1 MKRIV
6 GLFVALVSLLANS
19 AFAVDYF
26 WYTGS
31 SLTGTHYESA
41 VSACQSYNGLA
52 YSSTIHWQYRGLSW
66 INEFTADCVGDYI
79 RDADGSI
86 YRANDKKGPARRSG
100 DSCPAGAEYNS
111 ATGECVAPEPDQC
124 APTNG
129 QLIGHMHKQADI
141 TEFGGMAN
149 LKYPPDSLC
158 DGSCEYT
165 TPAVEGCYRFVSGDP
180 AGVFCDYSYRGTGVS
195 CTADTTKPEHQDP
208 ESKTPVAEKTNECTN
223 KVEDAEGRQSFSCT
237 AADKYT
243 DPGNMDCGEVNGEFQ
258 CLPKTPMPKQTEKIV
273 VTDVSEKVNA
283 DGSKDTTTT
292 TTTTTTTCTGANSC
306 QSTTTTNV
314 NNSKTNADGTD
325 GGSSDTCSGPGC
337 KDADGKDQEDREEEE
352 GNSVTGE
359 SCDVAV
365 TCNGDAVQCAILRQ
379 QKEQRCAVDDA
390 MDYDKHKAQIDQLT
404 QGEEYQVKEE
414 TFEIP
419 SFATGATRFLPS
431 SACPAPGRVT
441 LTSGRSLEFDYS
453 PFCGFAEGLAPVV
466 VAGALLFAALYVGR
480 GLGGS

>member
-1 MKRIV
+1 MKRITR
-6 GLFVALVSLLANS
+6 LFFVAALFFVNPVLASDFYWMLFSNS
-19 AFAVDYF
+19 
-26 WYTGS
+26 GS
-31 SLTGTHYESA
+31 SLYSEQFQTPSSACSFLAEQDTSSKQYEFVGLVLKA
-41 VSACQSYNGLA
+41 EGDFYCQMIVTTNGVSAPPANYGRA
-52 YSSTIHWQYRGLSW
+52 
-66 INEFTADCVGDYI
+66 I
-79 RDADGSI
+79 R
-86 YRANDKKGPARRSG
+86 RG
-100 DSCPAGAEYNS
+100 DSCPVGSEYNS

-165 TPAVEGCYRFVSGDP
+165 TPAVEGCYRFASGDP

-258 CLPKTPMPKQTEKIV
+258 CLPKTPTPKQTEKIV

-292 TTTTTTTCTGANSC
+292 TTTTTTTCTGANAC

-325 GGSSDTCSGPGC
+325 GGSSDTCTGPGC
-337 KDADGKDQEDREEEE
+337 KDADGKDQEDREEE